1 MTLTRRNMLAAAGLA
16 FGFSLLPPPANAQ
29 DTVELRFADSFPVQH
44 FLSREGMVYFMN
56 RATELS
62 GGKIKWT
69 HFPAEQIAK
78 ADGILQAIRTNRVDA
93 GYIGPGYVSDRM
105 PLANVAQLPG
115 LASSA
120 TQASKAFYKVVM
132 EGSIREEYKA
142 NGLVPLLAVVLPPY
156 QLVLKNGPARNLEEI
171 KGLRLRSAGGS
182 MNLTATA
189 IGATYV
195 AMPAPEMYLAMER
208 GVIDGTFLAFNSVK
222 PYNVHEIAKAIST
235 NGSFGSFAISAA
247 INERTFNKLD
257 PELQKVL
264 LQAGQEASKHLIE
277 YMEAEVEGLLKEFKE
292 KGIEL
297 YAFEEA
303 DLKAINERLSTVA
316 DEWVARMEER
326 KLDGRKVLEE
336 YKAALAAN

>member
-1 MTLTRRNMLAAAGLA
+1 MMLTRRNMLAVGLA
-16 FGFSLLPPPANAQ
+16 LAFTLQPQAARAQ

-44 FLSREGMVYFMN
+44 FLSREGMVHFMN
-56 RATELS
+56 RSTELS
-62 GGKIKWT
+62 NGRIKWT

-105 PLANVAQLPG
+105 PLAGVAQLPG

-120 TQASKAFYKVVM
+120 TEATKAFWKVVM
-132 EGSIREEYKA
+132 EGTVREEYKA
-142 NGLVPLLAVVLPPY
+142 NGLVPLLVGVLPPY
-156 QLVLKNGPARNLEEI
+156 QLILKDGPARNLEEI

-195 AMPAPEMYLAMER
+195 AMPAPELYMSMER
-208 GVIDGTFLAFNSVK
+208 GVLDGTFLAFSSVK
-222 PYNVHEIAKAIST
+222 PYNVHEIAKAMST
-235 NGSFGSFAISAA
+235 NGSFGTFAITAA

-257 PELQKVL
+257 PDLQKAL
-264 LQAGQEASKHLIE
+264 LQAGEETSKHLYE
-277 YMEAEVEGLLKEFKE
+277 FMEAEQDGLIKEFKE

-297 YAFEEA
+297 YVFDDAA
-303 DLKAINERLSTVA
+303 LKDISERLSTVA

-326 KLDGRKVLEE
+326 KVNGRATLDE
-336 YKAALAAN
+336 YLAALKAN